1 MDREPR
7 TGTSSSSWVVTSAV
21 EVMPVGLEQVR
32 RDWTRLGSTEP
43 LWAVCVDPDKR
54 DGGWNDDEFL
64 ASGRAE
70 IDPAISRLDEL
81 GLAPGR
87 GRVLDFGCGA
97 GRLSNALAAHFGQ
110 VVGVDISA
118 PMLDEARR
126 LDRSGGR
133 IEFVLNE
140 RPDLSRF
147 EDDSFDLVYTDLV
160 LQHLPTDL
168 AEGYLREFA
177 RVVRPGG
184 ALVVGVPES
193 ERRTFKG
200 LVFRYVPWPLVAL
213 AQRVILRY
221 PAPMRMHT
229 LSTERISQL
238 LPHRIAASDEYWGGD
253 HWRHLRHYVE
263 VGA

>member
-1 MDREPR
+1 
-7 TGTSSSSWVVTSAV
+7 
-21 EVMPVGLEQVR
+21 MPVGLEQVR

-54 DGGWNDDEFL
+54 DGGWDDDEFL
-64 ASGRAE
+64 ASGRSD
-70 IDPAISRLDEL
+70 IDPAVHRLDEL
-81 GLAPGR
+81 GLAQDR

-97 GRLSNALAAHFGQ
+97 GRLSNALAAHFER

-118 PMLDEARR
+118 PMLEEARR
-126 LDRSGGR
+126 LDRSEGR

-147 EDDSFDLVYTDLV
+147 EDDSFDVVYTDLV

-168 AEGYLREFA
+168 AEGYVHEFA

-184 ALVVGVPES
+184 ALVLGVPDS

-200 LVFRYVPWPLVAL
+200 LVFKYVPWPLVAL
-213 AQRVILRY
+213 AQKVVLRY

-229 LSTERISQL
+229 LSTARLAEL
-238 LPHRIAASDEYWGGD
+238 LPGSEIVASDEYWGGD
-253 HWRHLRHYVE
+253 HWRHLRHFVR
-263 VGA
+263 VGVQA

>member
-1 MDREPR
+1 M
-7 TGTSSSSWVVTSAV
+7 S
-21 EVMPVGLEQVR
+21 VGLEQVR

-54 DGGWNDDEFL
+54 DGGWDDEEFL

-70 IDPAISRLDEL
+70 VGPTLARLDEL
-81 GLAPGR
+81 VPTAR
-87 GRVLDFGCGA
+87 RDRVLDFGCGA
-97 GRLSNALAAHFGQ
+97 GRLSNALADHFDR

-118 PMLDEARR
+118 PMLAEARR

-140 RPDLSRF
+140 RPDLSLF
-147 EDDSFDLVYTDLV
+147 EDDSFDVVYTDLV

-168 AEGYLREFA
+168 AEGYVREFA

-184 ALVVGVPES
+184 ALVLGVPET

-213 AQRVILRY
+213 AQRVVLSY

-229 LSTERISQL
+229 LRTARLAAL
-238 LPHRIAASDEYWGGD
+238 LPEATIVASDAYWGGD
-253 HWRHLRHYVE
+253 HWRHLRHYVRIGG
-263 VGA
+263 GA

>member
-1 MDREPR
+1 MSGSRA
-7 TGTSSSSWVVTSAV
+7 VTSTV
-21 EVMPVGLEQVR
+21 GVMPVGLEQVR

-54 DGGWNDDEFL
+54 GGGWDDDEFL
-64 ASGRAE
+64 ASGRAD
-70 IDPAISRLDEL
+70 IAPAVARLDEL
-81 GLAPGR
+81 GLAPER
-87 GRVLDFGCGA
+87 RRVLDFGCGA
-97 GRLSNALAAHFGQ
+97 GRLSNALAAHFDQ

-126 LDRSGGR
+126 LNRSGNR

-160 LQHLPTDL
+160 LQHLPTGL

-177 RVVRPGG
+177 RVTRPGG

-229 LSTERISQL
+229 LSTGRISEL
-238 LPHRIAASDEYWGGD
+238 LPGARIAASDEYWGGD
-253 HWRHLRHYVE
+253 HWRHLRHYIE
-263 VGA
+263 VGT